1 MGLINFVE
9 EMWSRQHYIYFE
21 KLIIFENPITFV
33 RMQLFLQTKKILLIL
48 EILFFENKAACASA
62 NMCKYTIIIII
73 IIIIITLFSVDFHIT
88 ITI

>member
-1 MGLINFVE
+1 MLKKCGHGSITF
-9 EMWSRQHYIYFE
+9 IFE

-48 EILFFENKAACASA
+48 EILFFEKKAACASA

-73 IIIIITLFSVDFHIT
+73 IIIITLFSVYFHIT

>member
-1 MGLINFVE
+1 MLKKCGHGSITF
-9 EMWSRQHYIYFE
+9 IFE

-48 EILFFENKAACASA
+48 EILFYENKAACTSA
-62 NMCKYTIIIII
+62 NMCKYTIIIIF
-73 IIIIITLFSVDFHIT
+73 IITLFSVDFHIT